1 LEDDGLQRFVPADA
15 QSIRQ
20 HQYPDMTVDE
30 IERMIADWNSGVF
43 EGRCFEMFAVTE
55 DGRIAGCA
63 SIKECSK
70 SVASLGIEIFTEERG
85 KWIASNAMPLLLEAA
100 KQAGYRAVLDQLR
113 TDNAASIRLHEAPGF
128 ETDGYVYRNKRD
140 REVVLYLKLLV

>member
-1 LEDDGLQRFVPADA
+1 MVRIRHFTTEDAETIKKR
-15 QSIRQ
+15 
-20 HQYPDMTVDE
+20 QYPDMTVDE

-43 EGRCFEMFAVTE
+43 EGRRFEIFAVTE

-85 KWIASNAMPLLLEAA
+85 KRIASNAMPLLLEAA
-100 KQAGYRAVLDQLR
+100 KQAVYRTVLDQVR
-113 TDNAASIRLHEAPGF
+113 TDNTASIRLHEAFGF
-128 ETDGYVYRNKRD
+128 ETDGYAYRNKHD
-140 REVVLYLKLLV
+140 REVILYLKLLV

>member
-1 LEDDGLQRFVPADA
+1 MVRIRHFTTEDAETIKKR
-15 QSIRQ
+15 
-20 HQYPDMTVDE
+20 QYPDMTVDE

-43 EGRCFEMFAVTE
+43 EGRRFEMFAVTE

-70 SVASLGIEIFTEERG
+70 SVASLGIEIFTEDRG
-85 KWIASNAMPLLLEAA
+85 KRIASNAMPLLLEAA
-100 KQAGYRAVLDQLR
+100 KQAGYRAVLDQVR
-113 TDNAASIRLHEAPGF
+113 TDNAASIRLHEAFGF

-140 REVVLYLKLLV
+140 RDVVLYLKLLV

>member
-1 LEDDGLQRFVPADA
+1 MTVLQRFVPADA

-20 HQYPDMTVDE
+20 HQYPDMTVDL
-30 IERMIADWNSGVF
+30 IERMIADWNLGVF

-85 KWIASNAMPLLLEAA
+85 KRIASNAMPLLLEAA
-100 KQAGYRAVLDQLR
+100 KQAGYRAVLDQVR
-113 TDNAASIRLHEAPGF
+113 TDNAASIHLHEALGF
-128 ETDGYVYRNKRD
+128 EIDGYVYRNKRD

>member
-1 LEDDGLQRFVPADA
+1 MTVLQRFVPADA

-30 IERMIADWNSGVF
+30 IERMIADWNRGVY
-43 EGRCFEMFAVTE
+43 ENRRFEMLAVTE

-63 SIKECSK
+63 SLTERSNNVV
-70 SVASLGIEIFTEERG
+70 SFGIEIFAEERG
-85 KWIASNAMPLLLEAA
+85 NGIASNVMPLLLEKAEE
-100 KQAGYRAVLDQLR
+100 AGYRVVLDQVR
-113 TDNAASIRLHEAPGF
+113 TDNAASIRLHEALGF

-140 REVVLYLKLLV
+140 REVVMYLKLL